1 MAKAINK
8 KDRIRIRKPKLQE
21 KAIIMADNGICSL
34 EADVGVM
41 GIQLKFKGTAQI
53 TPELPEGWILQGN
66 NNTIIIFTLQNNPIQ
81 NQTLFSYVGSMEIVG
96 AIVSNDKGERLS
108 ERIKRNYANWGSQS
122 FDFSVDTSSWEDY
135 KDTKR
140 VGKVKKTTYN
150 LPDYDLPKVDK
161 QIKKQQQRTERS
173 QRTYSRTTSSSGSS
187 SSGGY

>member
-1 MAKAINK
+1 MKALNK
-8 KDRIRIRKPKLQE
+8 KDTIRKYNPRLEE
-21 KAIIMADNGICSL
+21 KAIIIADNGICSL

-41 GIQLKFKGTAQI
+41 GIQLEFRGTAEI

-66 NNTIIIFTLQNNPIQ
+66 NSRIIIFTLQANPIQ
-81 NQTLFSYVGSMEIVG
+81 NQTLFSYVGSVEIVG

-108 ERIKRNYANWGSQS
+108 ERLKRNYSNWGSQS
-122 FDFSVDTSSWEDY
+122 FDFSIDTSSWEDY

-161 QIKKQQQRTERS
+161 KTKIKRTKASSRS
-173 QRTYSRTTSSSGSS
+173 T
-187 SSGGY
+187 GGY

>member
-1 MAKAINK
+1 MKALNK
-8 KDRIRIRKPKLQE
+8 KDTIRKYNPRLEE
-21 KAIIMADNGICSL
+21 KAIIIADNGICSL

-41 GIQLKFKGTAQI
+41 GIQLEFRGTAEI

-66 NNTIIIFTLQNNPIQ
+66 NSRIIIFTLQANPIQ
-81 NQTLFSYVGSMEIVG
+81 NQTLFSYKGSVEIVG

-108 ERIKRNYANWGSQS
+108 ERIKRNYSNWGSQS
-122 FDFSVDTSSWEDY
+122 FDFSIDTSSWEDY

-161 QIKKQQQRTERS
+161 KTKIKRTKASSRS
-173 QRTYSRTTSSSGSS
+173 T
-187 SSGGY
+187 GGY

>member
-8 KDRIRIRKPKLQE
+8 KDRIRIRKPRLEE

-41 GIQLKFKGTAQI
+41 GIQLKFEGKAQI

-81 NQTLFSYVGSMEIVG
+81 NQTLFSYVGSMEIVS

-140 VGKVKKTTYN
+140 VGKVKKTIYN
-150 LPDYDLPKVDK
+150 LPDYDLPKVEK
-161 QIKKQQQRTERS
+161 KKIKRTKASSRS
-173 QRTYSRTTSSSGSS
+173 TR
-187 SSGGY
+187 GY

>member
-1 MAKAINK
+1 MKALLK
-8 KDRIRIRKPKLQE
+8 KDRIKKYKPRLEE
-21 KAIIMADNGICSL
+21 KAIIIADNGICSL

-41 GIQLKFKGTAQI
+41 GIQLKFKGKAQI
-53 TPELPEGWILQGN
+53 TPQLPEGWILQGN
-66 NNTIIIFTLQNNPIQ
+66 NNTIIIFTLQTNPIQ

-108 ERIKRNYANWGSQS
+108 ERIKRNYVNWGSQL

-150 LPDYDLPKVDK
+150 LPDYNLPKVEK
-161 QIKKQQQRTERS
+161 KKIKRTQASSRS
-173 QRTYSRTTSSSGSS
+173 T
-187 SSGGY
+187 GGY

>member
-1 MAKAINK
+1 MKALLK
-8 KDRIRIRKPKLQE
+8 KDLIKKVKFRKEE
-21 KAIIMADNGICSL
+21 KAIIIADNGICSL

-41 GIQLKFKGTAQI
+41 GIQLEFKGTAQI
-53 TPELPEGWILQGN
+53 TPQLPEGWILQGN

-81 NQTLFSYVGSMEIVG
+81 NQTLFSYVGSMEIVS

-108 ERIKRNYANWGSQS
+108 ERITRNYSNWGSQS

-150 LPDYDLPKVDK
+150 LPDYNLPKVEK
-161 QIKKQQQRTERS
+161 KTKIKRTKASSRS
-173 QRTYSRTTSSSGSS
+173 T
-187 SSGGY
+187 GGY